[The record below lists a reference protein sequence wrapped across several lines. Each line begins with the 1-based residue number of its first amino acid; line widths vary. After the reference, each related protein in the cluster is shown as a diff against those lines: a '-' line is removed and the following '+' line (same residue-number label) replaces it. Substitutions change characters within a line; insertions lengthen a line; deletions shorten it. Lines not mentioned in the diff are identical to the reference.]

1 MELDKPYEE
10 LPAGWMAEELG
21 EVYEELPA
29 DQIAREDG
37 VGFGGSAGWLEDQ
50 GLWRRFM
57 RSCPLAG
64 GQREGKMGPKA
75 SGE

>member
-1 MELDKPYEE
+1 MDKAYEE

-21 EVYEELPA
+21 EVYEEPPA
-29 DQIAREDG
+29 DQIVREDG
-37 VGFGGSAGWLEDQ
+37 GGFGGYAWWLEDQ

-64 GQREGKMGPKA
+64 WQREGKMGLKA

>member
-37 VGFGGSAGWLEDQ
+37 GGFRGSAWWLKDQ
-50 GLWRRFM
+50 GLWRFM
-57 RSCPLAG
+57 RSCPTAG
-64 GQREGKMGPKA
+64 WQRGGKMGLKA

>member
-1 MELDKPYEE
+1 MDKAYEE

-37 VGFGGSAGWLEDQ
+37 GGFGGSA
-50 GLWRRFM
+50 
-57 RSCPLAG
+57 
-64 GQREGKMGPKA
+64 
-75 SGE
+75 

>member
-1 MELDKPYEE
+1 MELDKAYEE

-37 VGFGGSAGWLEDQ
+37 GGFGGSA
-50 GLWRRFM
+50 
-57 RSCPLAG
+57 
-64 GQREGKMGPKA
+64 
-75 SGE
+75 